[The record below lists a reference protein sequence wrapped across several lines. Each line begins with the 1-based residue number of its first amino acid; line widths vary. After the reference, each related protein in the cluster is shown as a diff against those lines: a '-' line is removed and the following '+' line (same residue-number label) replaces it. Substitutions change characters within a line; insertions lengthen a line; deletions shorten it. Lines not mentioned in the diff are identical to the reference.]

1 MGLFSKKQTGSGGI
15 LTWLEEADKAY
26 SLASQTKSISA
37 LQNYVSR
44 DLAVTLIDKIRA
56 GEKAYAGLDRYKHVS
71 WSKLKSDDTTTT
83 FIKEVHYDHVKFSQG
98 VVAPVGDDHKEKW
111 VVQIQP
117 TYCVLDIRR
126 LAQ

>member
-1 MGLFSKKQTGSGGI
+1 MGLFDRKTSSGGI
-15 LTWLEEADKAY
+15 LSWLQKVDKAY
-26 SLASQTKSISA
+26 DQASQTKSITP
-37 LQNYVSR
+37 LQSYISR

-83 FIKEVHYDHVKFSQG
+83 FIKEVHYDHVKFAQG

-111 VVQIQP
+111 GDQ
-117 TYCVLDIRR
+117 L
-126 LAQ
+126 

>member
-1 MGLFSKKQTGSGGI
+1 MGLFDKKTSSGGI
-15 LTWLEEADKAY
+15 LSWLQKVDKAY
-26 SLASQTKSISA
+26 DQASQTKSIA
-37 LQNYVSR
+37 PLQNYVSR

-83 FIKEVHYDHVKFSQG
+83 FIKEVRYDHVKFSQG

-111 VVQIQP
+111 VVQLQP
-117 TYCVLDIRR
+117 TYCVLEIRR